1 MDSIKIYLQLFWEFF
16 KIGLFSIGGGQATI
30 PFLEALSA
38 STGWFSAEDL
48 SRFIAISESTPG
60 AIGVNMSTF
69 AGFLASGD
77 IIGAIIS
84 TLGLITPSVI
94 IIVLIS
100 MSLSKFQ
107 SSENVKFVFYGLR
120 PASTALITAALYT
133 LTKAAN
139 IVYIENFFE
148 NYTIM
153 DVFNIKNCLI
163 AIVLGG
169 IIFKYKTHPLFY
181 IAIAAFIGIILKV

>member
-1 MDSIKIYLQLFWEFF
+1 MEQIKIYLQLYYEFF

-30 PFLEALSA
+30 PFLEALSVN
-38 STGWFSAEDL
+38 TGWFSASDL

-69 AGFLASGD
+69 AGYLASGD
-77 IIGAIIS
+77 IIGAIIA
-84 TLGLITPSVI
+84 TLGLISPSVI
-94 IIVLIS
+94 IILLIS

-107 SSENVKFVFYGLR
+107 SSQNVKYVFYGLR

-139 IVYIENFFE
+139 LIYVEKIFNT
-148 NYTIM
+148 YTLI
-153 DVFNIKNCLI
+153 DVFDFKNCLI
-163 AIVLGG
+163 AVVLGG

-181 IAIAAFIGIILKV
+181 IAIAAVVGIILKV